1 VRKDRA
7 ISAGF
12 SAGDATKSQVP
23 LAPRWH
29 YRYIPGAV
37 QPTILIV
44 DDEKHTRE
52 GLRASLEDAFDV
64 YVAADV
70 AGAMNILEN
79 EHVDLVLT
87 DLRLGGEDGM
97 TVIEKALSRPHPPV
111 VIMMTAYG
119 GVDTAVEAMKRGAYD
134 FVTKPLNIDRLE
146 ILIKR
151 ALRTT
156 QVEKEVVELKQKVET
171 RFGLERLIGHAP
183 SMEEVFDT
191 VKQVAPSR
199 ATVLITGE
207 SGTGKELVAQA
218 IHTLSGRPKDKFV
231 AVHMAAFS
239 SQLLESELFGHEKG
253 AFTGASERRIGRFEQ
268 ANGGTLFLDEIGEID
283 KNTQVKLLRVLGE
296 ERSFERV
303 GGNTPIKVDV
313 RLVAAT
319 NRDLERMVSTG
330 DFRDDLYFRLS
341 VVRLHMPP
349 LRERREDVALIAA
362 HFLKVAAQENAKP
375 VRELTADALSALE
388 KYPWPG
394 NVREL
399 RAAIER
405 AVVMANGPKITL
417 RDLPPTVREGA
428 AAMPAVVAGVRLPSL
443 AKATGHFNLQDTEQ
457 RMILRALEQTGGNVT
472 KAAKM
477 LGMSRR
483 TLHRRLHEMRRDDG
497 GAPNDSSTSPPH
509 HGV

>member
-1 VRKDRA
+1 M
-7 ISAGF
+7 
-12 SAGDATKSQVP
+12 
-23 LAPRWH
+23 
-29 YRYIPGAV
+29 

-52 GLRASLEDAFDV
+52 GLRASLEDSFDV
-64 YVAADV
+64 YVAADI
-70 AGAMNILEN
+70 ASAMNVLEN

-97 TVIEKALSRPHPPV
+97 AVIEKALARSHPPV

-151 ALRTT
+151 ALRNK
-156 QVEKEVVELKQKVET
+156 QVEKEVVELKQKVQT
-171 RFGLERLIGHAP
+171 RYGLERLIGNSPA
-183 SMEEVFDT
+183 MEEIFDT

-218 IHTLSGRPKDKFV
+218 IHALSGRAKDKFV

-239 SQLLESELFGHEKG
+239 AQLLESELFGHEKG
-253 AFTGASERRIGRFEQ
+253 AFTGATERRIGRFEQ

-319 NRDLERMVSTG
+319 NRDLETMVSTG

-341 VVRLHMPP
+341 VVRIHMPP
-349 LRERREDVALIAA
+349 LRERREDIALIAT
-362 HFLKVAAQENAKP
+362 HFLKVAAEENGKP
-375 VRELTADALSALE
+375 VRELTPDALTTME

-405 AVVMANGPKITL
+405 AVVMANGSKITV
-417 RDLPPTVREGA
+417 RDLPPSVREGA
-428 AAMPAVVAGVRLPSL
+428 AAAPISVGGIKLPPVKPGNRL
-443 AKATGHFNLQDTEQ
+443 TLQDTEH
-457 RMILRALEQTGGNVT
+457 RMIVRALEETGGNVT
-472 KAAKM
+472 AAAKM
-477 LGMSRR
+477 LGLSRR
-483 TLHRRLHEMRRDDG
+483 TMHRRIKELRL
-497 GAPNDSSTSPPH
+497 DSPGSGNEPSSSPPD